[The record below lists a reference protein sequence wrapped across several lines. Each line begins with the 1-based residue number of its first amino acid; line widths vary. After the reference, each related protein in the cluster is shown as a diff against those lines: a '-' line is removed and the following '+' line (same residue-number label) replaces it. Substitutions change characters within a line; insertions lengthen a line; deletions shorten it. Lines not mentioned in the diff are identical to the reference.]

1 MLWKQ
6 ADFSNLQF
14 RSRIW
19 KLDRFIACNLW
30 KQVTLCVHNDF
41 DRFMFQKTKN
51 KNKKY
56 FPKSFLQCFSSKN
69 VLTEH
74 KEVCLSI
81 DSAQPVRLEKRTTE
95 FKNYFKQIPVSFK
108 VYTDFECNLESVEN
122 YEGSYSK
129 KHQDHI
135 PCSFAY
141 KLVCVEDKFSKLIV
155 VFRGEGAA
163 FIFIE
168 AILKEYEYCKQ
179 VMKTHFN
186 KNLIMIENNFN

>member
-56 FPKSFLQCFSSKN
+56 FPKSFLQCFSSKI

-81 DSAQPVRLEKRTTE
+81 NGGQSVRLEKGTIE
-95 FKNYFKQIPVSFK
+95 F
-108 VYTDFECNLESVEN
+108 
-122 YEGSYSK
+122 
-129 KHQDHI
+129 
-135 PCSFAY
+135 
-141 KLVCVEDKFSKLIV
+141 
-155 VFRGEGAA
+155 
-163 FIFIE
+163 
-168 AILKEYEYCKQ
+168 
-179 VMKTHFN
+179 
-186 KNLIMIENNFN
+186 